1 MVTWLFEAQMR
12 WCVALLISWAPAV
25 TLWRLS
31 LVCQDRSGWGSYQ
44 FATLVAKNV
53 WKRQEMT
60 STSSTYPPRAFSSPC
75 GKERLQG
82 KQRGHEVYQHKNRD
96 VLSSKVSQVSENK
109 TSNKLFI
116 RNLLHH
122 RVKVKP
128 ISKSL
133 TATIHSTPFSS
144 VKSRCLKNRSK
155 PLCKSHLSCLCQS
168 RSVRSIVGLWSTPPT
183 KPFPPAGKQKSVS
196 SL

>member
-1 MVTWLFEAQMR
+1 MMCCFL
-12 WCVALLISWAPAV
+12 CSLLISWAPAV

-31 LVCQDRSGWGSYQ
+31 LVCQHRSSWGSYQ

-75 GKERLQG
+75 GKERLRG
-82 KQRGHEVYQHKNRD
+82 KQRAHEVYQNKNRD
-96 VLSSKVSQVSENK
+96 VLSSKVSSENK

-116 RNLLHH
+116 CNLLHH
-122 RVKVKP
+122 RVEVKP

-133 TATIHSTPFSS
+133 AATIHSTPFSS

-168 RSVRSIVGLWSTPPT
+168 RSVRGIAGLWSTPPT
-183 KPFPPAGKQKSVS
+183 KLSPPAGKQKSVS